1 MIARSVKTP
10 KKKKP
15 QKKLEFTSIKTGRC
29 SAYGVLRDSQGNAFS
44 IEIKGTDRKEVE
56 KFIRYEKRQA
66 EQGKGIK
73 VKVEPYEGAIPYA
86 SLVSQ
91 KTPKKV
97 TKQVNW
103 NGTCIKI
110 KELRVKVKKPYK
122 LHLEIDPK
130 LKAIDPPHDYPFDN
144 QPSAEVKLEVSFGI
158 ATMELFEF
166 TDPLKTQSAAV
177 ILKTGDPQ
185 FDAINHTSF
194 AVSSGQPMSFTCPG
208 NFTRNWNCRITP
220 GPTGATFTLGLDLFV
235 T

>member
-1 MIARSVKTP
+1 MIAKSAKAP
-10 KKKKP
+10 KKNIA

-29 SAYGVLRDSQGNAFS
+29 SAYGVLKDSQGNAFS
-44 IEIKGTDRKEVE
+44 IEIKGTDKKEVE
-56 KFIRYEKRQA
+56 KFIRYEKRQSA
-66 EQGKGIK
+66 QGKGIK
-73 VKVEPYEGAIPYA
+73 VKVEPYEGEIPYS
-86 SLVSQ
+86 SLSTK

-122 LHLEIDPK
+122 LYLEIDPK

-144 QPSAEVKLEVSFGI
+144 QPSAEVKLDVSFGT
-158 ATMELFEF
+158 ATVQLFEF
-166 TDPLKTQSAAV
+166 TDPLKTESAVV
-177 ILKTGDPQ
+177 ILRTGDQQ
-185 FDAINHTSF
+185 FDAMNLQSF
-194 AVSSGQPMSFTCPG
+194 TVSAGQPISFSCPG

-220 GPTGATFTLGLDLFV
+220 GPMGTTFTLGLDLFI